1 VLVHRLGATRGT
13 VDGLPVF
20 DVVHQFFV
28 AALERLGQ
36 DPWDPELNLSE
47 HYELFLTLKERG
59 LRSTRLPDVVV
70 QHRQELPTGY
80 QEVREDTRRYV
91 DAWLAKRG
99 LLGLRV
105 EGEPFRSSD
114 RLRYELPS
122 TAAYTARRA
131 ARVGR
136 RLLSEHRLRA

>member
-1 VLVHRLGATRGT
+1 
-13 VDGLPVF
+13 
-20 DVVHQFFV
+20 
-28 AALERLGQ
+28 
-36 DPWDPELNLSE
+36 
-47 HYELFLTLKERG
+47 
-59 LRSTRLPDVVV
+59 
-70 QHRQELPTGY
+70 
-80 QEVREDTRRYV
+80 VREDTRRYV